1 MIYNKVSNKIK
12 TYIWKWKHEKRNIE
26 NRKRLKNKEISIIS
40 TNCIGGVLSHDLGL
54 QFKSPTVN
62 LFFRAEDFIKF
73 CENLEYYMSI
83 DRFVECYDEKI
94 IEDRTYPVAYLGDL
108 TLYLVHYSSVEEAE
122 KKWNERKQRINWENI
137 AIFNT
142 DREGMTEELRD
153 RFEKL
158 PYRKVMFV
166 NKPDK
171 KHASCYYL
179 QGFENEDC
187 VGIITNPMGWKGMR
201 QIDQFDYVSFL
212 DGRDCVE

>member
-83 DRFVECYDEKI
+83 DRRV
-94 IEDRTYPVAYLGDL
+94 
-108 TLYLVHYSSVEEAE
+108 
-122 KKWNERKQRINWENI
+122 
-137 AIFNT
+137 
-142 DREGMTEELRD
+142 
-153 RFEKL
+153 
-158 PYRKVMFV
+158 
-166 NKPDK
+166 
-171 KHASCYYL
+171 
-179 QGFENEDC
+179 
-187 VGIITNPMGWKGMR
+187 
-201 QIDQFDYVSFL
+201 
-212 DGRDCVE
+212 

>member
-122 KKWNERKQRINWENI
+122 KKWNERKQRI
-137 AIFNT
+137 
-142 DREGMTEELRD
+142 
-153 RFEKL
+153 
-158 PYRKVMFV
+158 
-166 NKPDK
+166 
-171 KHASCYYL
+171 
-179 QGFENEDC
+179 
-187 VGIITNPMGWKGMR
+187 
-201 QIDQFDYVSFL
+201 
-212 DGRDCVE
+212 

>member
-122 KKWNERKQRINWENI
+122 KK
-137 AIFNT
+137 
-142 DREGMTEELRD
+142 
-153 RFEKL
+153 
-158 PYRKVMFV
+158 
-166 NKPDK
+166 
-171 KHASCYYL
+171 
-179 QGFENEDC
+179 
-187 VGIITNPMGWKGMR
+187 
-201 QIDQFDYVSFL
+201 
-212 DGRDCVE
+212 